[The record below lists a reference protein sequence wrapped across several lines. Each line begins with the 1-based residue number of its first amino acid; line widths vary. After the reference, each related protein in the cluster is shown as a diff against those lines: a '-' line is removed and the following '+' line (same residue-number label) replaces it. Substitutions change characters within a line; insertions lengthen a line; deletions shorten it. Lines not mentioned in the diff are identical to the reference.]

1 MQKEEMTELK
11 LSEIKIYSYILKI
24 VRKRKKVK
32 KDSSMNTTRFN
43 EKNASE
49 KLLRSMDLSSIK
61 DGPLPSLDA
70 L

>member
-1 MQKEEMTELK
+1 MQKEEMTELN

-32 KDSSMNTTRFN
+32 KYSSMNTTRLN